1 MCIRDSLQWVSGS
14 AGFVVYL
21 IGAFISGLCM
31 CMLNTVV
38 NPMLNLLGGGGNRGN
53 QLVQIGG
60 VFNSAAAV
68 CVYILMGA
76 LIGDASKAKVSA
88 ATPALMIA
96 LAIFIFAL
104 VVIFFTKIQEPQQ
117 PKHEA
122 THDQYSCY
130 SFRHFKL
137 GMLAIAVYVNYAMSD
152 GKLETA
158 QVQSKDSVTYGD
170 TAFVNAEA
178 NQAAEESQPAEESEP
193 ADETSGA
200 YSVNGDAE
208 ETAADVE
215 AEYTAAGSA
224 ENYFAQARLERTS
237 SRDES
242 VAALQSMLGGG
253 DRTEDELVTDAI
265 AAVET
270 SKLIESESTIESLIQ
285 AQGYS
290 NCIVYLDG
298 DSAKVVVQTEGL
310 DAAQAAAIKDVILG
324 EVSVPAENIRIFEV
338 K

>member
-1 MCIRDSLQWVSGS
+1 MKKPSLI
-14 AGFVVYL
+14 
-21 IGAFISGLCM
+21 IGKK
-31 CMLNTVV
+31 
-38 NPMLNLLGGGGNRGN
+38 
-53 QLVQIGG
+53 QI
-60 VFNSAAAV
+60 
-68 CVYILMGA
+68 IL
-76 LIGDASKAKVSA
+76 
-88 ATPALMIA
+88 
-96 LAIFIFAL
+96 
-104 VVIFFTKIQEPQQ
+104 
-117 PKHEA
+117 
-122 THDQYSCY
+122 SC
-130 SFRHFKL
+130 L
-137 GMLAIAVYVNYAMSD
+137 TLMLAIAVYVNYAMSG
-152 GKLETA
+152 GKEELKTA
-158 QVQSKDSVTYGD
+158 QVQPGDSVTYGD

-178 NQAAEESQPAEESEP
+178 EQEAAEEASAAEEAEG
-193 ADETSGA
+193 TQGA
-200 YSVNGDAE
+200 YSVGDKGSAE
-208 ETAADVE
+208 VE

-285 AQGYS
+285 AQGYPD
-290 NCIVYLDG
+290 CIVYLDG
-298 DSAKVVVQTEGL
+298 ESAKVVVQTEGL

>member
-1 MCIRDSLQWVSGS
+1 MFETRKEYIMKKPSLI
-14 AGFVVYL
+14 
-21 IGAFISGLCM
+21 IGKK
-31 CMLNTVV
+31 
-38 NPMLNLLGGGGNRGN
+38 
-53 QLVQIGG
+53 QI
-60 VFNSAAAV
+60 
-68 CVYILMGA
+68 IL
-76 LIGDASKAKVSA
+76 
-88 ATPALMIA
+88 
-96 LAIFIFAL
+96 
-104 VVIFFTKIQEPQQ
+104 
-117 PKHEA
+117 
-122 THDQYSCY
+122 SC
-130 SFRHFKL
+130 L
-137 GMLAIAVYVNYAMSD
+137 TLMLAIAVYVNYAMSD

-178 NQAAEESQPAEESEP
+178 EQSEPAAEDSTPAEESA
-193 ADETSGA
+193 ADGA
-200 YSVNGDAE
+200 YSTNGEAPAE
-208 ETAADVE
+208 ETAAEVE
-215 AEYTAAGSA
+215 ADYAAAGSA

-242 VAALQSMLGGG
+242 VAALQSMLGAG

>member
-1 MCIRDSLQWVSGS
+1 MLETRKEYIMKKPSLI
-14 AGFVVYL
+14 
-21 IGAFISGLCM
+21 IGKK
-31 CMLNTVV
+31 
-38 NPMLNLLGGGGNRGN
+38 
-53 QLVQIGG
+53 QI
-60 VFNSAAAV
+60 
-68 CVYILMGA
+68 IL
-76 LIGDASKAKVSA
+76 
-88 ATPALMIA
+88 
-96 LAIFIFAL
+96 
-104 VVIFFTKIQEPQQ
+104 
-117 PKHEA
+117 
-122 THDQYSCY
+122 SC
-130 SFRHFKL
+130 L
-137 GMLAIAVYVNYAMSD
+137 TLMLAIAVYVNYAMSD

-178 NQAAEESQPAEESEP
+178 EQSEP
-193 ADETSGA
+193 AAEDSTPTEESAADGA
-200 YSVNGDAE
+200 YSTNGEAPAE
-208 ETAADVE
+208 ETAAEVE
-215 AEYTAAGSA
+215 ADYAAAGSA

-242 VAALQSMLGGG
+242 VAALQSMLGAG

-310 DAAQAAAIKDVILG
+310 DAAQAAAIKDLQIR
-324 EVSVPAENIRIFEV
+324 PAEDGSFAFELV
-338 K
+338 VDIQERMDTYSRLWRVLASGSIHVIERSWPHNPHGLLIEPYLENNFRSP

>member
-1 MCIRDSLQWVSGS
+1 MKKPSFI
-14 AGFVVYL
+14 
-21 IGAFISGLCM
+21 IGKKQ
-31 CMLNTVV
+31 V
-38 NPMLNLLGGGGNRGN
+38 
-53 QLVQIGG
+53 
-60 VFNSAAAV
+60 
-68 CVYILMGA
+68 IL
-76 LIGDASKAKVSA
+76 
-88 ATPALMIA
+88 
-96 LAIFIFAL
+96 
-104 VVIFFTKIQEPQQ
+104 
-117 PKHEA
+117 
-122 THDQYSCY
+122 SC
-130 SFRHFKL
+130 L
-137 GMLAIAVYVNYAMSD
+137 TLMLAIAVYVNYAMSD

-178 NQAAEESQPAEESEP
+178 SQAERDPAEEAETD
-193 ADETSGA
+193 DETSGA

-208 ETAADVE
+208 ETAAEVE

-290 NCIVYLDG
+290 NCIVYLGG